1 MVPAFPL
8 SLTYVLP
15 IRRDAVTPDPD
26 LDRYLLRLAC
36 EVAEIVVVD
45 GSPPDVFADHARR
58 WGDAA
63 RHLTPDTAIAEPP
76 DKPAGVVTGA
86 RAASHD
92 VVVVADDDVRW
103 ERPQLAEA
111 LGRMDGADLVRP
123 HNRFDP
129 MPWHARWDTGR
140 TLVNRA
146 FGGDWAGTLVVQRR
160 YLVDGYGRDVLFEN
174 LELVRTVVARGG
186 RVAVARD
193 LVVVRRPPSAGWFL
207 RQRVRQAYDEMARP
221 GQLAWQLALLP
232 GAVIGGRRAVAG
244 LSAAAVVGAEVGRRR
259 GGTAGFPP
267 TAALW
272 APAWLAE
279 RAVCSW
285 AAVVAR
291 ARGGARYR
299 GRRVLRAATP
309 VRQLRMTESRAT
321 PLAATTPATSAEAA
335 GVGATDG
342 LAS

>member
-1 MVPAFPL
+1 
-8 SLTYVLP
+8 VLP

-26 LDRYLLRLAC
+26 LDRYLHRLAD
-36 EVAEIVVVD
+36 EVDEVVVVD
-45 GSPPDVFADHARR
+45 GSPADVFADHARR
-58 WGDAA
+58 WADAVGHVVPDAA
-63 RHLTPDTAIAEPP
+63 IADPP
-76 DKPAGVVTGA
+76 DKPVGVVTGA
-86 RAASHD
+86 RAAGHD

-103 ERPQLAEA
+103 TLPDLADA
-111 LGRMDGADLVRP
+111 AGRMDETDLLRP

-146 FGGDWAGTLVVQRR
+146 FGGDWPGTLLVRR
-160 YLVDGYGRDVLFEN
+160 SYVVDGYGRDVLFEN
-174 LELVRTVVARGG
+174 LDLARTVIARGG

-221 GQLAWQLALLP
+221 WHLGCQLALLP
-232 GAVIGGRRAVAG
+232 VAVLGGRRAVAG
-244 LSAAAVVGAEVGRRR
+244 LGVAAIVVAEVGRRR
-259 GGTAGFPP
+259 GGARGFPP

-291 ARGGARYR
+291 ARGGVRYR
-299 GRRVLRAATP
+299 GRRVVRAATP
-309 VRQLRMTESRAT
+309 LRRLRLTERRVVPGAT
-321 PLAATTPATSAEAA
+321 STGATSASAATTISRAA
-335 GVGATDG
+335 AR
-342 LAS
+342 A